1 LVERAVRRA
10 LALTDWQLAFVR
22 RGAATLPV
30 HRRDA
35 FLRAI
40 AERLAGEPSDSAVI
54 EAVNLGLDAATA
66 IDGVMKEAV

>member
-1 LVERAVRRA
+1 MRRALVLTDRQMALVRRA
-10 LALTDWQLAFVR
+10 A
-22 RGAATLPV
+22 GMLPV

-40 AERLAGEPSDSAVI
+40 AERLVGDPSDSAVI

-66 IDGVMKEAV
+66 IDGIMKEAV